1 MNHITEALDLI
12 AHNQLVSLLCVAV
25 VFLIA
30 GIALMVGY
38 ERAENKAAWQL
49 ACAANREV
57 KAIEAGRKLYEQA
70 ARNRKD

>member
-12 AHNQLVSLLCVAV
+12 MQNQLVALLCVAV

-38 ERAENKAAWQL
+38 ERAENKAADAL
-49 ACAANREV
+49 ERERIGQPPSWM
-57 KAIEAGRKLYEQA
+57 K
-70 ARNRKD
+70 